1 MHTSIAVGFTIHSK
15 ELYLLAMFPTPAISA
30 CHFSGLEGG
39 VVDIAPLLAQMYQSI
54 LQSHNNKSKHTFR
67 HANVEA
73 LLISFVILYVKR
85 ATKTKTQYE
94 SKKQN
99 RKGKSRTRTIAR
111 TRTRARTRTMRKAQE
126 NDISAEPRLPSSP
139 PPPLSATWPAAS
151 RRIRTVLGCYQY
163 GPN

>member
-1 MHTSIAVGFTIHSK
+1 
-15 ELYLLAMFPTPAISA
+15 MFPTPAISA

-94 SKKQN
+94 SKN
-99 RKGKSRTRTIAR
+99 RIGREN
-111 TRTRARTRTMRKAQE
+111 QE
-126 NDISAEPRLPSSP
+126 REQLQEQ
-139 PPPLSATWPAAS
+139 
-151 RRIRTVLGCYQY
+151 GHGQ
-163 GPN
+163 GQEQ